1 MIFSVFR
8 YVYVMSVECFQCAVC
23 SRKFVVI
30 REFTSDFYNEN
41 LFVWGCY
48 FFGYIFFRFKTSLSC
63 QMSKVIKLWCAV
75 SCFSP
80 KKNLILKISFLG
92 CMFRDLLLD
101 VNSSFNY
108 LKNKW
113 FYHYNSYTMYFCT
126 QGYYSFGRK
135 ILKFFQNLSD
145 TFEEYC
151 IVCRVFVVFFM
162 TSFGLH

>member
-1 MIFSVFR
+1 MFMLCLWNVFNVRSVQE
-8 YVYVMSVECFQCAVC
+8 SLLLL
-23 SRKFVVI
+23 
-30 REFTSDFYNEN
+30 EN
-41 LFVWGCY
+41 LRVTFIMRIFLFEDVI
-48 FFGYIFFRFKTSLSC
+48 FLVTFFFRFKTSLSC

-101 VNSSFNY
+101 ANSSFNY